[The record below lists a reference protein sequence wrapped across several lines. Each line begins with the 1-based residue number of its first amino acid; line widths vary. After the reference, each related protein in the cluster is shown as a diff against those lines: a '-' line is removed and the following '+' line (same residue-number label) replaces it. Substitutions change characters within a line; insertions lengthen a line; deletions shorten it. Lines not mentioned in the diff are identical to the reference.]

1 MSTSS
6 AVTPLGA
13 VDQRLSDEAAAAPA
27 SAGAAATPSL
37 KRLALSGSAWTLLG
51 HGAGE
56 TLRFGSHLICA
67 WLLDPAV
74 FGVMVMVNVVLQGL
88 KMFSD
93 TGTGASIIQH
103 KRGDDG
109 AFLNTAW
116 TIQVVRGACLFVAAA
131 ALAGPVALYRGHG
144 ELLLLIPAAAV
155 SGLLNGFN
163 STAPATLHR
172 HLELRKLTLFDLS
185 WQVAGSVATIICVL
199 LMRNVWALVLGGVIR
214 AAIRLAATHTVIA
227 RCPNR
232 FAWDRDAVRDLVR
245 FGRWIF
251 IATALTFL
259 CTQGD
264 KLILA
269 STWSDRDL
277 GLYGIAFFL
286 AMAIPG
292 LLRQQAN
299 RVLFPL
305 YARISQESP
314 DTLRR
319 KMRRVRLWLHAATI
333 APMCVLAI
341 WGQPIAQLLYTDK
354 YQGLGWILQ
363 LLALGGIFH
372 AVELTMSPVLLARG
386 DSFRHMLVLVSRAV
400 LLIAC
405 MIVGGVVD
413 GQFGFVLG
421 VAAAQVLYYPVLA
434 WAVHRHGVWMPRL
447 DLLVMATPAAVVA
460 LGILLLT

>member
-1 MSTSS
+1 MTTSS

-13 VDQRLSDEAAAAPA
+13 MDPRLSDEAPAASGPA
-27 SAGAAATPSL
+27 RSAATPSL
-37 KRLALSGSAWTLLG
+37 KRLALSGSAWTLFG

-103 KRGDDG
+103 QRGDDG
-109 AFLNTAW
+109 AFLDTAW
-116 TIQVVRGACLFVAAA
+116 TIQVIRGACLFVAAA

-172 HLELRKLTLFDLS
+172 HLELRKLTLFDLF

-199 LMRNVWALVLGGVIR
+199 IMRNVWALVLGGVIR
-214 AAIRLAATHTVIA
+214 AMVRLVATHTVIA
-227 RCPNR
+227 ERPSR

-269 STWSDRDL
+269 GTWSDRDL

-305 YARISQESP
+305 YARMQQ
-314 DTLRR
+314 
-319 KMRRVRLWLHAATI
+319 RLL
-333 APMCVLAI
+333 PLF
-341 WGQPIAQLLYTDK
+341 P
-354 YQGLGWILQ
+354 
-363 LLALGGIFH
+363 
-372 AVELTMSPVLLARG
+372 
-386 DSFRHMLVLVSRAV
+386 
-400 LLIAC
+400 
-405 MIVGGVVD
+405 
-413 GQFGFVLG
+413 
-421 VAAAQVLYYPVLA
+421 A
-434 WAVHRHGVWMPRL
+434 W
-447 DLLVMATPAAVVA
+447 
-460 LGILLLT
+460 

>member
-1 MSTSS
+1 MTTSS
-6 AVTPLGA
+6 AVTPAGA
-13 VDQRLSDEAAAAPA
+13 VDPRLSDEALLVP
-27 SAGAAATPSL
+27 GLAAATPSL
-37 KRLALSGSAWTLLG
+37 KRLALSGTAWTLLG
-51 HGAGE
+51 HAAGE
-56 TLRFGSHLICA
+56 TLRFGSHLLCA

-93 TGTGASIIQH
+93 LGTGASIIQH
-103 KRGDDG
+103 PRGDEG
-109 AFLNTAW
+109 VFLDTAW
-116 TIQVVRGACLFVAAA
+116 TIQVIRGACLFLAAG
-131 ALAGPVALYRGHG
+131 ALAGPVALYRGHA
-144 ELLLLIPAAAV
+144 ELMLLIPVAAV

-172 HLELRKLTLFDLS
+172 RMELRKLTIFDLS
-185 WQVAGSVATIICVL
+185 WQFAGSAATVICVL

-214 AAIRLAATHTVIA
+214 AAIRLVSTHTVIA
-227 RCPNR
+227 QRPNR
-232 FAWDRDAVRDLVR
+232 FAWDKKAVTDLVR

-269 STWSDRDL
+269 GTWSDHDL

-292 LLRQQAN
+292 LMRQQAN

-314 DTLRR
+314 DSLRA
-319 KMRRVRLWLHAATI
+319 KMRRVRLWLHVATLG
-333 APMCVLAI
+333 PMCVLAI
-341 WGQPIAQLLYTDK
+341 WGQPIAQLLYTDE

-363 LLALGGIFH
+363 ILALGGIFH

-400 LLIAC
+400 LLVAC
-405 MIVGGVVD
+405 MIAGGLLD

-447 DLLVMATPAAVVA
+447 DLLAMASPAAVVA
-460 LGILLLT
+460 LGILLFT

>member
-1 MSTSS
+1 MTTSS
-6 AVTPLGA
+6 AVTPAGA
-13 VDQRLSDEAAAAPA
+13 VDPRLSDEALLAPVRA
-27 SAGAAATPSL
+27 SATPSL
-37 KRLALSGSAWTLLG
+37 KRLALSGTAWTLFG
-51 HGAGE
+51 HAAGE
-56 TLRFGSHLICA
+56 TLRFGSHLLCA

-93 TGTGASIIQH
+93 LGTGASIIQH
-103 KRGDDG
+103 RRGDEG
-109 AFLNTAW
+109 TFLDTAW
-116 TIQVVRGACLFVAAA
+116 TIQVIRGGSLFLAASL
-131 ALAGPVALYRGHG
+131 LAGPVALYRGHA
-144 ELLLLIPAAAV
+144 ELMLLIPAAAA

-163 STAPATLHR
+163 STAPSTLHR
-172 HLELRKLTLFDLS
+172 RMELRKLTIFDLS
-185 WQVAGSVATIICVL
+185 WQLAGSAATIICVL

-214 AAIRLAATHTVIA
+214 AAIRLLSSHTVIA
-227 RCPNR
+227 ERRNR
-232 FAWDRDAVRDLVR
+232 FAWDREAVSDLVR

-269 STWSDRDL
+269 GTWSDRDL

-314 DTLRR
+314 DTLRP
-319 KMRRVRLWLHAATI
+319 KMRRVRLWLHAATL

-341 WGQPIAQLLYTDK
+341 WGQPIAQLLYSHK

-363 LLALGGIFH
+363 ILALGGIFH

-386 DSFRHMLVLVSRAV
+386 DSFRHMIVLISRAV

-405 MIVGGVVD
+405 MITGGLLD

-434 WAVHRHGVWMPRL
+434 WAIHHHGVWMPRL
-447 DLLVMATPAAVVA
+447 DLLVMASPAAVVA
-460 LGILLLT
+460 LGILLFT

>member
-1 MSTSS
+1 M
-6 AVTPLGA
+6 
-13 VDQRLSDEAAAAPA
+13 
-27 SAGAAATPSL
+27 
-37 KRLALSGSAWTLLG
+37 
-51 HGAGE
+51 
-56 TLRFGSHLICA
+56 
-67 WLLDPAV
+67 
-74 FGVMVMVNVVLQGL
+74 
-88 KMFSD
+88 
-93 TGTGASIIQH
+93 
-103 KRGDDG
+103 
-109 AFLNTAW
+109 
-116 TIQVVRGACLFVAAA
+116 
-131 ALAGPVALYRGHG
+131 
-144 ELLLLIPAAAV
+144 LLIPAAAV

-163 STAPATLHR
+163 STAPSTLHR
-172 HLELRKLTLFDLS
+172 RLALRKLTLFDLS
-185 WQVAGSVATIICVL
+185 WQFAGSVATVVCVL
-199 LMRNVWALVLGGVIR
+199 LMRNVWALVLGGLIR
-214 AAIRLAATHTVIA
+214 AAIRLISTHTVIA
-227 RCPNR
+227 ERRNR
-232 FAWDRDAVRDLVR
+232 FAWDRKAVNDLVR

-314 DTLRR
+314 DALRP
-319 KMRRVRLWLHAATI
+319 KMRRVRLWLHAATL

-341 WGQPIAQLLYTDK
+341 WGQPIAELLYTHK

-363 LLALGGIFH
+363 ILAIGGIFH

-386 DSFRHMLVLVSRAV
+386 DSFRHMMVLISRAA

-405 MIVGGVVD
+405 MIAGGLLD

-421 VAAAQVLYYPVLA
+421 VAVAQVLYYPVLA
-434 WAVHRHGVWMPRL
+434 WAVHRHGVWMPKL
-447 DLLVMATPAAVVA
+447 DLLVMASPAAVVA
-460 LGILLLT
+460 LGILLFT